1 LLPITFQLLRFRQ
14 RSGLNST
21 RIKLACQG
29 FLRTE
34 TKLPMFLV
42 QHRGVRL
49 RNLLACVSDGTSLL
63 NCKRSVL
70 ERRDR
75 SLIDWPA
82 NYTHANL
89 FVKVFTKNCLFSLAQ
104 PISRTLDEGVLY
116 AFRSICQGIPAFVRH
131 FRQRNR

>member
-1 LLPITFQLLRFRQ
+1 
-14 RSGLNST
+14 
-21 RIKLACQG
+21 
-29 FLRTE
+29 
-34 TKLPMFLV
+34 MFLV

-82 NYTHANL
+82 NYTHAKL
-89 FVKVFTKNCLFSLAQ
+89 FVKVFTKRCPLSLAPQ
-104 PISRTLDEGVLY
+104 ALRSLDENVII
-116 AFRSICQGIPAFVRH
+116 RSIVDLSREIVDYVY
-131 FRQRNR
+131 